1 MRTRPAHLLL
11 AAVLA
16 LGFAAAPAPAFAQ
29 ACLSPGETREAVASG
44 RVVPAVEAVRAAE
57 SAVPGA
63 QITQVDLCQG
73 GGGFVYRIAALG
85 SDGRF
90 VTVIVDAGSG
100 GVVAV
105 N

>member
-1 MRTRPAHLLL
+1 MRTPLAPLLL
-11 AAVLA
+11 ALA
-16 LGFAAAPAPAFAQ
+16 LAAAPAPAVAQ

-57 SAVPGA
+57 GAVPGA

>member
-1 MRTRPAHLLL
+1 MRTRLASLLL
-11 AAVLA
+11 AAA
-16 LGFAAAPAPAFAQ
+16 LAAAPAPALAQ

-44 RVVPAVEAVRAAE
+44 RVVPAVAAVRAAE
-57 SAVPGA
+57 GAVPGA
-63 QITQVDLCQG
+63 QITQVDLCPG

-85 SDGRF
+85 GDGRF